1 MEAPF
6 DIFRA
11 EPDGNILWRG
21 AAKSLDEAKTR
32 VKEFAKSS
40 PAEYIIINLQSGQ
53 KVTVAGDGHNG
64 AGSLPDAAPPT
75 QPEC

>member
-21 AAKSLDEAKTR
+21 AAKTLDEAKTR

-53 KVTVAGDGHNG
+53 KVTVAWDGHNG
-64 AGSLPDAAPPT
+64 AGSSSDAAPPI